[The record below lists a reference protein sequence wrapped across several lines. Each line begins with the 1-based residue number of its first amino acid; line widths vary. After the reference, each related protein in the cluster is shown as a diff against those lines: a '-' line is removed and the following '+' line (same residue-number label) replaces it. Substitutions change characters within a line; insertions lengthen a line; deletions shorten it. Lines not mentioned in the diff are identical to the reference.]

1 MTSFW
6 ALFKRLI
13 AAFLL
18 FSFFA
23 FSVFCQE
30 ESLEEAS
37 LEEVE
42 EIPLEE
48 AAGES
53 EAINLEEIE
62 EAVEK
67 VREEYLSKDYTGK
80 SSLLAFSEFENEI
93 IQPDSLDGNRVM
105 IYSIGNKTRRRFFDQ
120 QYRLERSEFWEI
132 NGARDSRI
140 VRQEYFKY
148 FGNEKKVNVKIVE
161 NEKDGESIFYR
172 RDGLVEKIE
181 AFKKVEEKPYIT
193 QIRRW
198 KYDKDNRISELSVRT
213 FSYNSEEDT
222 KRRGVSAKAFR
233 YKYNPKNE
241 AGEEIPADVSFYEND
256 ILKSVEKYS
265 PVLGSYTQQYFFD
278 HGISVK
284 TWFVKYN
291 RVREVIYQNERVLRI
306 HKFDEE
312 E

>member
-6 ALFKRLI
+6 VLFKRLF

-30 ESLEEAS
+30 ESLEES
-37 LEEVE
+37 
-42 EIPLEE
+42 
-48 AAGES
+48 S
-53 EAINLEEIE
+53 LEEIE

-80 SSLLAFSEFENEI
+80 SSLLAFSEFENEV

-148 FGNEKKVNVKIVE
+148 FGNEKKV
-161 NEKDGESIFYR
+161 
-172 RDGLVEKIE
+172 
-181 AFKKVEEKPYIT
+181 
-193 QIRRW
+193 
-198 KYDKDNRISELSVRT
+198 
-213 FSYNSEEDT
+213 
-222 KRRGVSAKAFR
+222 
-233 YKYNPKNE
+233 
-241 AGEEIPADVSFYEND
+241 
-256 ILKSVEKYS
+256 
-265 PVLGSYTQQYFFD
+265 
-278 HGISVK
+278 SVK
-284 TWFVKYN
+284 TVEN
-291 RVREVIYQNERVLRI
+291 
-306 HKFDEE
+306 
-312 E
+312 